1 LKPDKKKILL
11 LQALEACNEPNIP
24 KGGNMRRKISFC
36 FCAVLA
42 FLVCLLAPAW
52 AGDQR
57 PSFAPVG
64 GNLLPDG
71 FYITPTAAPGSIF
84 QDLPTGLRPDG
95 SANANG
101 AVTTAL
107 SPDGTALLIVTTG
120 FNTDFSAQGPYPT
133 PILWHALDPLTGLPS
148 PTLTLNAEWVF
159 VYDVRGAKPKQKQKI
174 NIPNTYQGLI
184 WDPSGTR
191 FYVAGGIDDR
201 VEIFKN
207 ANTGASADGNYVP
220 DAPFVLLN
228 HNLPA
233 DVPIQNYPTG
243 GLFASTPINNNPI
256 AKDMYIPFSALAAGL
271 AISPDGSTLYVA
283 NYQNDSLSIIS
294 TATRLVTNEIVF
306 FAPGQSTAIGE
317 MPYWPVVLSNSTGAP
332 VKTYVSSQRDG
343 QVLVV
348 TSAGLQKVIK
358 VGGEPNRMILSA
370 DQLRLYVANG
380 DLDEIE
386 VINTTTDVVKSRIS
400 VTRPGY
406 KYKGSNPNSLALGP
420 EGKVLYVTLGGENA
434 VAVIDVASQQLLG
447 RIPTG
452 WYPSSVS
459 VSADGTRLFVVNM
472 KSNAGPNLEYRIDCP
487 GTGIPPQYSAL
498 LCPTA
503 AREVD
508 GGALSTATSRDEYIL
523 ALLKAGFST
532 IPVPDPNTLG
542 YLSQLVDANNGFNNP
557 QTDPMMTFLHGQIKH
572 VIYIQKEN
580 RTYDQ
585 ILGDL
590 KQGNGDPKRVQF
602 PQPITPN
609 EHLIAER
616 FALLD
621 NYYDAGDVSGDG
633 WNWDT
638 QGHANDATT
647 KNVLVGY
654 GNANYN
660 IPFDW
665 NGNPRNIGIAL
676 PDTTTGTPSPSTV
689 RITTLFD
696 PTGGSSIEPGT
707 KDITADEGADDLN
720 PDALGGYIWDSVMRA
735 GLTVRHYGLYAD
747 ENYYVDPAAG
757 PPFYIPIDRNA
768 FADKVV
774 QAVPVRKSL
783 QGKTDLYYRG
793 WDLNT
798 PDQYRF
804 DEWNR
809 EFNQYVKKG
818 DLPSFEMVDF
828 MEDHFGNFGT
838 NAANLENPL
847 AQMASNDYAVGRLVE
862 AVSNSP
868 YWQSTAIFVVEDDA
882 QNGPDHV
889 DAHRSTVFIASPY
902 VNSGSVVH
910 TMYNSTSVLRTIEDI
925 LGVGHLGLNDAN
937 AVPMS
942 DVFIQ
947 QPNLQP
953 YIAPIPGILCEPPV
967 DPALVPECKN
977 PGNRPITAA
986 VKPLHDGAWWAQ
998 ATKGFNF
1005 KHPDMVN
1012 SDLFN
1017 RVLWKGIM
1025 GDDKPYPGA
1034 AIQQVNTTP
1043 VKSAATVADRD

>member
-1 LKPDKKKILL
+1 
-11 LQALEACNEPNIP
+11 
-24 KGGNMRRKISFC
+24 MRRKIRSS
-36 FCAVLA
+36 AVLVS
-42 FLVCLLAPAW
+42 FFCLMAAVS
-52 AGDQR
+52 ASAQKR
-57 PSFAPVG
+57 EAPVG

-71 FYITPTAAPGSIF
+71 FYITPTAAPGSFF
-84 QDLPTGLRPDG
+84 QGLPTGLRPDG
-95 SANANG
+95 SADANG
-101 AVTTAL
+101 AVNTAL
-107 SPDGTALLIVTTG
+107 SPDGTALLISTTG
-120 FNTDFSAQGPYPT
+120 FNTGFYTQGPDGT
-133 PILWHALDPLTGLPS
+133 AILWPALYPLTGLPS
-148 PTLTLNAEWVF
+148 STLTSNAEWVF
-159 VYDVRGAKPKQKQKI
+159 VYDVRGAQPVQKQMI
-174 NIPNTYQGLI
+174 NIPNTYQGLV

-201 VEIFKN
+201 IEVFKN

-228 HNLPA
+228 HNQPA
-233 DVPIQNYPTG
+233 NVPVQEYPTG
-243 GLFASTPINNNPI
+243 GLFGTTPINNNPI
-256 AKDMYIPFSALAAGL
+256 AQYMYMPFSALAAGL
-271 AISPDGSTLYVA
+271 AISPDGTTLYVA
-283 NYQNDSLSIIS
+283 NYQNDSLSVIN
-294 TATRLVTNEIVF
+294 TATRVVTNEIVF
-306 FAPGQSTAIGE
+306 FAPGQSTAVGE
-317 MPYWPVVLSNSTGAP
+317 MPYWPVVVSNAQGAP

-343 QVLVV
+343 QVLDVSISGSV
-348 TSAGLQKVIK
+348 NVIQ

-370 DQLRLYVANG
+370 DQKWLYVANG

-386 VINTTTDVVKSRIS
+386 VINTATDKLVRWMS
-400 VTRPGY
+400 VARPGY
-406 KYKGSNPNSLALGP
+406 KYKGANPNSLALSPNGRT
-420 EGKVLYVTLGGENA
+420 LYVTLGGENA
-434 VAVIDVASQQLLG
+434 VAVIDVASQKVLG

-459 VSADGTRLFVVNM
+459 VSADGGTLYVVNM
-472 KSNAGPNLEYRIDCP
+472 KSNAGPNLEYRYDCP
-487 GTGIPPQYSAL
+487 GTGIPPQYSQL
-498 LCPTA
+498 LCPPP
-503 AREVD
+503 D
-508 GGALSTATSRDEYIL
+508 PTSRNEYIL
-523 ALLKAGFST
+523 ALLKAGLST
-532 IPVPDPNTLG
+532 IPVPDAHTLS
-542 YLSQLVDANNGFNNP
+542 YLSQLVDANNGFHNP
-557 QTDPMMTFLHGQIKH
+557 QHDPMMAFLHNHIKH

-585 ILGDL
+585 VLGDL
-590 KQGNGDPKRVQF
+590 TQGNGDPTRVQF
-602 PQPITPN
+602 PQPISPN
-609 EHLIAER
+609 EHLLATQ

-638 QGHANDATT
+638 QGHANDVTT
-647 KNVLVGY
+647 KNVLLGY

-707 KDITADEGADDLN
+707 KDVTADEGADDLN

-747 ENYYVDPAAG
+747 ENYYVDPYAG
-757 PPFYIPIDRNA
+757 APFYIPIVRNA
-768 FADKVV
+768 FAQKVV

-783 QGKTDLYYRG
+783 IGKTDVYYRG

-804 DEWNR
+804 EEWNR
-809 EFNQYVKKG
+809 EFNGYVKNG
-818 DLPSFEMVDF
+818 NLPNFEMVDF
-828 MEDHFGNFGT
+828 MEDHFGNFSS

-868 YWQSTAIFVVEDDA
+868 YWKDTAIFVVEDDA

-889 DAHRSTVFIASPY
+889 DAHRSTVFVASPY
-902 VNSGSVVH
+902 TKSGAVVH
-910 TMYNSTSVLRTIEDI
+910 TMYNSTNVLRTIEDI
-925 LGVGHLGLNDAN
+925 LGVDHLGLNDAN
-937 AVPMS
+937 ALPMS
-942 DVFIQ
+942 DVFIK

-953 YIAPIPGILCEPPV
+953 YTAPIPGILCQAPV
-967 DPALVPECKN
+967 DPTLVPECAN
-977 PGNRPITAA
+977 PGSRPITAA
-986 VKPLHDGAWWAQ
+986 VKSLHDGKWWAQ

-1005 KHPDMVN
+1005 SHPDMIN

-1017 RVLWKGIM
+1017 RILWRGIM
-1025 GDDKPYPGA
+1025 GDDKPYPKPAVQVVSKGA
-1034 AIQQVNTTP
+1034 P
-1043 VKSAATVADRD
+1043 EADRD

>member
-1 LKPDKKKILL
+1 
-11 LQALEACNEPNIP
+11 
-24 KGGNMRRKISFC
+24 MRRKISFC

-42 FLVCLLAPAW
+42 LLVCLLAPAW

-84 QDLPTGLRPDG
+84 QNLPTGLRPDG

-120 FNTDFSAQGPYPT
+120 FNTDFSAQGPDPT

-148 PTLTLNAEWVF
+148 STLTLNAEWVF

-207 ANTGASADGNYVP
+207 ANTGASADGSYVP

-228 HNLPA
+228 HNQPA
-233 DVPIQNYPTG
+233 DVPIQEFPTG
-243 GLFASTPINNNPI
+243 GLFNGSSAVTNSPI
-256 AKDMYIPFSALAAGL
+256 AQTMFIPFSALAAGL

-294 TATRLVTNEIVF
+294 TATRLVTNEVVF
-306 FAPGQSTAIGE
+306 FKLAQTTAVGE
-317 MPYWPVVLSNSTGAP
+317 MPYWPVVLSDSNGAP

-348 TSAGLQKVIK
+348 NSTGLQKVIK

-386 VINTTTDVVKSRIS
+386 VIDTTKDVVASRIS
-400 VTRPGY
+400 VARPGY
-406 KYKGSNPNSLALGP
+406 KYKGSSPNSLALGP
-420 EGKVLYVTLGGENA
+420 GGKRLYVTLGGENA

-487 GTGIPPQYSAL
+487 GTAIPPQYSAL

-508 GGALSTATSRDEYIL
+508 GGVLSTATSRDEYIL

-532 IPVPDPNTLG
+532 IPVPDTNTLA

-557 QTDPMMTFLHGQIKH
+557 QTDPTMAFLHGQIKH

-609 EHLIAER
+609 EHLLATR

-633 WNWDT
+633 WNWDV
-638 QGHANDATT
+638 QGHANDVTT

-654 GNANYN
+654 GNANFN

-676 PDTTTGTPSPSTV
+676 PNTTAGTPSPSTV

-696 PTGGSSIEPGT
+696 PTGGSSIEPGN
-707 KDITADEGADDLN
+707 KDVTADEGADDLD
-720 PDALGGYIWDSVMRA
+720 PDALGGYIWDSVLRA
-735 GLTVRHYGLYAD
+735 GQTVRHYGLYAD

-774 QAVPVRKSL
+774 QAVPGRPSL
-783 QGKTDLYYRG
+783 KGRTDLYYRG

-809 EFNQYVKKG
+809 EFNEYVKKG
-818 DLPSFEMVDF
+818 NLPNFEMVDF
-828 MEDHFGNFGT
+828 MEDHFGNFSS

-910 TMYNSTSVLRTIEDI
+910 TMYNSTNVLRTIEDI

-977 PGNRPITAA
+977 AGNRPITAA

-1043 VKSAATVADRD
+1043 IKSAATVADRD

>member
-1 LKPDKKKILL
+1 
-11 LQALEACNEPNIP
+11 
-24 KGGNMRRKISFC
+24 MRRKMSC
-36 FCAVLA
+36 FSAVPAL
-42 FLVCLLAPAW
+42 LLCLMAPAL
-52 AGDQR
+52 AGGQVR
-57 PSFAPVG
+57 NAASVG

-107 SPDGTALLIVTTG
+107 SPDGTALLILTTG
-120 FNTDFSAQGPYPT
+120 YNTNFFNQDSSAT
-133 PILWHALDPLTGLPS
+133 PILWPALYPMTGLPS
-148 PTLTLNAEWVF
+148 STMTPNAEWVF
-159 VYDVRGAKPKQKQKI
+159 VYDVRGAKPKQKQLI
-174 NIPNTYQGLI
+174 NIPDTYHGLV
-184 WDPSGTR
+184 WDPSGSR
-191 FYVAGGIDDR
+191 FYVAAGIDDR
-201 VEIFKN
+201 VYVYK
-207 ANTGASADGNYVP
+207 ASTPGPSATTTFVP
-220 DAPFVLLN
+220 DAPFVLLG
-228 HNLPA
+228 HNLPINSN
-233 DVPIQNYPTG
+233 VPIPEYPTG
-243 GLFASTPINNNPI
+243 GLFNNTPVNNSPI
-256 AKDMYIPFSALAAGL
+256 AQTMFIPFSALAAGL
-271 AISPDGSTLYVA
+271 AISPDGTTLYVA
-283 NYQNDSLSIIS
+283 NYQNDSLSIIN
-294 TATRLVTNEIVF
+294 TTTRLVTNEIVF
-306 FAPGQSTAIGE
+306 FAPGQTTAVGE
-317 MPYWPVVLSNSTGAP
+317 MPYWPVVVSNPQGAP

-343 QVLVV
+343 QVLDV
-348 TSAGLQKVIK
+348 SASGSVNVIT

-370 DQLRLYVANG
+370 DQQRLYVSNG

-386 VINTTTDVVKSRIS
+386 VIDTTKDVVKSRIS
-400 VTRPGY
+400 VARPGY
-406 KYKGSNPNSLALGP
+406 NYKGSNPNSLALSPDGTR
-420 EGKVLYVTLGGENA
+420 LYATLGGENA

-452 WYPSSVS
+452 WYPSSVT
-459 VSADGTRLFVVNM
+459 VSADGNTLYVVNM
-472 KSNAGPNLEYRIDCP
+472 KANAGPNLEYRIDCP
-487 GTGIPPQYSAL
+487 GQGIPERYSKL
-498 LCPTA
+498 LCPTEA
-503 AREVD
+503 QSVSLPVYPYSSLV
-508 GGALSTATSRDEYIL
+508 LSASTSRNEYIL
-523 ALLKAGFST
+523 PLLKAGFLT
-532 IPVPDPNTLG
+532 IPVPDADTLS

-557 QTDPMMTFLHGQIKH
+557 KHDPMMAFLHDHIKH

-585 ILGDL
+585 VLGDL
-590 KQGNGDPKRVQF
+590 KQGNGDPTRVQF
-602 PQPITPN
+602 PQPISPN
-609 EHLIAER
+609 HHLLATR

-638 QGHANDATT
+638 QGHTNDATV

-696 PTGGSSIEPGT
+696 PTGGSSIEPGS
-707 KDITADEGADDLN
+707 KDITASQGADDLD

-747 ENYYVDPAAG
+747 ENYYVDPSAG
-757 PPFYIPIDRNA
+757 APFYISIDRNA

-783 QGKTDLYYRG
+783 LDKTDLYYRG

-809 EFNQYVKKG
+809 EFNEYVKNG
-818 DLPSFEMVDF
+818 NLPNFEMVDF
-828 MEDHFGNFGT
+828 MEDHFGNFSS

-862 AVSNSP
+862 AVSSSP
-868 YWQSTAIFVVEDDA
+868 YWKDTAIFVVEDDA

-902 VNSGSVVH
+902 TNSGAVIH
-910 TMYNSTSVLRTIEDI
+910 TMYNSTNVLRTIEDI
-925 LGVGHLGLNDAN
+925 LGVNYLGLNDAN
-937 AVPMS
+937 ALPMS
-942 DVFIQ
+942 DVFIR
-947 QPNLQP
+947 QPDLQP
-953 YIAPIPGILCEPPV
+953 YTASIPGILCEPPV
-967 DPALVPECKN
+967 DPTLVPECNN
-977 PGNRPITAA
+977 PQGRPITVA
-986 VKPLHDGAWWAQ
+986 VKSLHDGKWWAQ

-1005 KHPDMVN
+1005 SHADMVN
-1012 SDLFN
+1012 ADLFN
-1017 RVLWKGIM
+1017 RILWKGIM

-1034 AIQQVNTTP
+1034 AVQRAKREP
-1043 VKSAATVADRD
+1043 EAADRD